1 MRTSL
6 IFCSIFSVETKR
18 PNLQDELEPSPHE
31 FLQKRMR
38 RGNRWYN
45 PVEEIF
51 EGNLEQ
57 ECIEGRILIK
67 PLTCV

>member
-18 PNLQDELEPSPHE
+18 PNLQDEIEPSPHE
-31 FLQKRMR
+31 FLHKRMR

-57 ECIEGRILIK
+57 ECIEGRIF
-67 PLTCV
+67 

>member
-1 MRTSL
+1 
-6 IFCSIFSVETKR
+6 
-18 PNLQDELEPSPHE
+18 
-31 FLQKRMR
+31 MR

-57 ECIEGRILIK
+57 ECIEGKFKNSRRYLKRKENLTLIFLVKFVLEYKSNFKFRI
-67 PLTCV
+67 V